1 MKLETINNQ
10 RIITPTNGMWLLN
23 SKDRVISDKIYLGK
37 NADESAWVE
46 ISESEK
52 QRLEAE
58 WESEMFEEA
67 TVEDYQDVL
76 KELGVKLNE

>member
-10 RIITPTNGMWLLN
+10 RIITPTDGMWLLN
-23 SKDRVISDKIYLGK
+23 SKDRVISDKVYLGK

-52 QRLEAE
+52 QQLEAE
-58 WESEMFEEA
+58 WES
-67 TVEDYQDVL
+67 DIDSDD
-76 KELGVKLNE
+76 KETEYAQAGRILMGVDA

>member
-10 RIITPTNGMWLLN
+10 RIITPTDGMWLLN
-23 SKDRVISDKIYLGK
+23 SKDRVISDKVFLGK

-58 WESEMFEEA
+58 WESEILEEA
-67 TVEDYQDVL
+67 TEQDYQNAL
-76 KELGVKLNE
+76 AEMGVDLNG